1 MSALPD
7 PSGRAASGEPI
18 LRVSDLCVTFVNGKQ
33 SVRVV
38 SNVSFEI
45 RKGEAVA
52 LVGESGSGKTLTAL
66 SILGLLPP
74 AARVQGSIMFRGK
87 ELVGLTPSAFNT
99 IRGKDISIVFQEP
112 MSSLN
117 PAFTVGEQIGETLRH
132 HLGLSKSA
140 ARDRA
145 VELLSMVGIPGAGTR
160 VDDYPHTFSGGMLQR
175 VGIAMA
181 LSCEPDLLI
190 ADEPTT
196 ALDATVQAQVLEL
209 LASLKEKLG
218 TSLLFLTHDF
228 GAVASLCDRAI
239 VMYCGQIVE
248 DSPADALFDRPL
260 HPYTEGLLGAMARLD
275 RKDEPTPIK
284 GTAPLHSNFP
294 AGCRF
299 HPRCAYADAGC
310 VSGEIPET
318 AVDPRKVRCR
328 RASELTLKGSL

>member
-1 MSALPD
+1 M
-7 PSGRAASGEPI
+7 
-18 LRVSDLCVTFVNGKQ
+18 
-33 SVRVV
+33 
-38 SNVSFEI
+38 SNVSFDI
-45 RKGEAVA
+45 FKGEAVA

-74 AARVQGSIMFRGK
+74 AARVTGSINFAGK
-87 ELVGLTPSAFNT
+87 ELVGLRPAELNA

-132 HLGLSKSA
+132 HLGLSTRA
-140 ARDRA
+140 AHDRA
-145 VELLSMVGIPGAGTR
+145 IELLAMVGIPGPAQR

-209 LASLKEKLG
+209 MASLKEKLG

-228 GAVASLCDRAI
+228 GAVASLCDRAV
-239 VMYCGQIVE
+239 VMYCGQVVE
-248 DSPADALFDRPL
+248 DSPAEALFDRPL

-284 GTAPLHSNFP
+284 GTAPVPALFP
-294 AGCRF
+294 SGCRF
-299 HPRCAYADAGC
+299 NPRCNY
-310 VSGEIPET
+310 VET
-318 AVDPRKVRCR
+318 ACVTEQIPNVQIERRKARCR
-328 RASELTLKGSL
+328 RVSELTLRGSL

>member
-1 MSALPD
+1 MIKGEKILD
-7 PSGRAASGEPI
+7 VSG
-18 LRVSDLCVTFVNGKQ
+18 LCVDIVNSRQ
-33 SVRVV
+33 AIQVV
-38 SNVSFEI
+38 NNVAFNI
-45 RKGEAVA
+45 AAGEAVA

-66 SILGLLPP
+66 SILGLLPS
-74 AARVQGSIMFRGK
+74 AAKVSGSIKYREQ
-87 ELVGLTPSAFNT
+87 ELVGMKPSALNA
-99 IRGKDISIVFQEP
+99 IRGKDIAIVFQEP

-132 HLGLSKSA
+132 HLGLSNKA
-140 ARDRA
+140 ARERTID
-145 VELLSMVGIPGAGTR
+145 LLAMVGIPGPAAR

-218 TSLLFLTHDF
+218 TSLLFLTHDL

-248 DSPADALFDRPL
+248 DSSTDALFDRPL

-275 RKDEPTPIK
+275 RKDDPTPIK
-284 GTAPLHSNFP
+284 GTVPLPVHFP
-294 AGCRF
+294 KGCRF
-299 HPRCAYADAGC
+299 NPRCNYVEQPC
-310 VSGEIPET
+310 VDNQIAEAIIDQRG
-318 AVDPRKVRCR
+318 VRCR
-328 RASELTLKGSL
+328 RANELTLRGSL